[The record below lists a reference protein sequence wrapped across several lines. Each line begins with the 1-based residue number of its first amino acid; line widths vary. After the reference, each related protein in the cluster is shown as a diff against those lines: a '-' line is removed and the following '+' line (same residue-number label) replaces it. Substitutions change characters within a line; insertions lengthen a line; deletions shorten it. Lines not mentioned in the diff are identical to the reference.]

1 MPRRFSL
8 KTRLLSLLLSAA
20 MVLMFL
26 PASAF
31 AADDEQVRV
40 GDAWLGSATRVVS
53 CGEGG
58 TAAYDPDTKT
68 LTLTNVTI
76 NHDYNAAIWNT
87 VEGLTIKLVG
97 KNSINSGEQ
106 TGILSMQGCG
116 LLTLTG
122 EEGSLNIT
130 TADGQAIYAN
140 TGSLLIKDTT
150 VTAST
155 EAFDTCAVSADLG
168 IEISGST
175 LESAIASGNAIYT
188 PGDLK
193 IENSNVTTSNDNQ
206 NNKGY
211 PAIWSDGDI
220 TINGGQLKS
229 TCKGGTALGA
239 ASTISITGCTLE
251 SASTDGNAIYTPGD
265 LKIENSNVT
274 TSNDNTNNN
283 GYPAIW
289 CYGDITINGGQLKS
303 TCIGSDALGA
313 VGALS
318 ITDCNVENK
327 GYYTALYSGGKMTL
341 TGGSITAEAENNAI
355 ISNSAMTITNA
366 TVKATAQR
374 YDALRASDVMKIN
387 GGSITADAG
396 DNAIIS
402 YSAMTITNATVKA
415 TAQRHNALRASD
427 VMKIN
432 GGRVEAT
439 TVLYDEETYAIH
451 MQPLDDGSN
460 DGRMEIGGGVEL
472 YVKGF
477 SGIAVG
483 DEATIADAHIVI
495 DSEDWSIDM
504 PVKFAEG
511 CDIALALGG
520 DSMESAEP
528 FDWYSMS
535 LEPFTPGT
543 PGGTYRYLELFSGAK
558 HTLRVT
564 NGMISELN
572 GKPYTGNEAEIP
584 AGSPVT
590 LTLTVNEDAFT
601 AGEVFSSWTLSPT
614 PRDLQINGNVITF
627 TMPAEDVEIRAT
639 GDIPPEPGP
648 DAEGSPLFGLALGAV
663 GGTLVGL
670 TFYAAHELGI
680 TQTLRETLPAG
691 AAIPANRGELAL
703 LLWNAADKPEPE
715 KQPAFTDVSD
725 LETAKAAQWAI
736 EAGLMETES
745 SGKFAPAKRVTRLKV
760 FRTWKAANH

>member
-193 IENSNVTTSNDNQ
+193 IENSNVTTNSAGNL
-206 NNKGY
+206 
-211 PAIWSDGDI
+211 PAIWSD
-220 TINGGQLKS
+220 S
-229 TCKGGTALGA
+229 
-239 ASTISITGCTLE
+239 
-251 SASTDGNAIYTPGD
+251 
-265 LKIENSNVT
+265 
-274 TSNDNTNNN
+274 
-283 GYPAIW
+283 
-289 CYGDITINGGQLKS
+289 DITINGGQLKS

-313 VGALS
+313 VGTLS
-318 ITDCNVENK
+318 ITNCNVENK
-327 GYYTALYSGGKMTL
+327 GGYTALYSGGKMTL
-341 TGGSITAEAENNAI
+341 T
-355 ISNSAMTITNA
+355 NA
-366 TVKATAQR
+366 TVKATAQT
-374 YDALRASDVMKIN
+374 Y
-387 GGSITADAG
+387 
-396 DNAIIS
+396 
-402 YSAMTITNATVKA
+402 
-415 TAQRHNALRASD
+415 NALRASD
-427 VMKIN
+427 VMKID

-439 TVLYDEETYAIH
+439 TFGEEEYAIH
-451 MQPLDDGSN
+451 MEPMADGSN

-472 YVKGF
+472 YVKGYN
-477 SGIAVG
+477 GISVG
-483 DEATIADAHIVI
+483 EGATIEDAHIVI
-495 DSEDWSIDM
+495 DSEDCSIDM
-504 PVKFAEG
+504 PVKFADG
-511 CDIALALGG
+511 YDIALALGG
-520 DSMESAEP
+520 DSMENAEP

-543 PGGTYRYLELFSGAK
+543 PGGTYRYLELLSGAK
-558 HTLRVT
+558 HTLCVT
-564 NGMISELN
+564 NGMISEMN

-601 AGEVFSSWTLSPT
+601 AGEVFSSWALSPT
-614 PRDLQINGNVITF
+614 PRDLQIDGNVITF

-639 GDIPPEPGP
+639 GDIPPEPTP
-648 DAEGSPLFGLALGAV
+648 DAEGSPLFGIALGAV

>member
-8 KTRLLSLLLSAA
+8 KTRLLSLLLLAA

-31 AADDEQVRV
+31 AADDQQVRV
-40 GDAWLGSATRVVS
+40 GGTWLGSATRSVA
-53 CGEGG
+53 CGEG

-68 LTLTNVTI
+68 LTLTNATI

-87 VEGLTIKLVG
+87 VENLTIELVG
-97 KNSINSGEQ
+97 ENSISSGEQ
-106 TGILSMQGCG
+106 TGILNQQSRG

-122 EEGSLNIT
+122 DGSLKIT
-130 TADGQAIYAN
+130 VTEGNAIYVN
-140 TGSLLIKDTT
+140 DGSLLIKDTT
-150 VTAST
+150 VKVSSAASN
-155 EAFDTCAVSADLG
+155 ACAVFADKG

-175 LESAIASGNAIYT
+175 LESAIANGNAIYT
-188 PGDLK
+188 PGNLK
-193 IENSNVTTSNDNQ
+193 IENSNVTTSNDNK
-206 NNKGY
+206 N
-211 PAIWSDGDI
+211 GD
-220 TINGGQLKS
+220 
-229 TCKGGTALGA
+229 
-239 ASTISITGCTLE
+239 
-251 SASTDGNAIYTPGD
+251 
-265 LKIENSNVT
+265 
-274 TSNDNTNNN
+274 

-289 CYGDITINGGQLKS
+289 CASNITINGGQLKS

-313 VGALS
+313 IGTLS
-318 ITDCNVENK
+318 ITDCTVENE
-327 GYYTALYSGGKMTL
+327 GGYTALYSGGKMTL
-341 TGGSITAEAENNAI
+341 TGGSITAEAERNAI
-355 ISNSAMTITNA
+355 ISERAMTITNA
-366 TVKATAQR
+366 TVKATAQK
-374 YDALRASDVMKIN
+374 Y
-387 GGSITADAG
+387 
-396 DNAIIS
+396 
-402 YSAMTITNATVKA
+402 
-415 TAQRHNALRASD
+415 NALRASD
-427 VMKIN
+427 VMKID

-451 MQPLDDGSN
+451 MQPMDDGSN
-460 DGRMEIGGGVEL
+460 NGRMEIGGGVEL
-472 YVKGF
+472 YAKGF
-477 SGIAVG
+477 SGIFVG
-483 DEATIADAHIVI
+483 EEATIADAHIVI
-495 DSEDWSIDM
+495 DSDDWSIDM

-511 CDIALALGG
+511 YDIALALGG
-520 DSMESAEP
+520 DSMENAEP
-528 FDWYSMS
+528 FDWYSMN
-535 LEPFTPGT
+535 LEPFTKGT
-543 PGGTYRYLELFSGAK
+543 PGTYRYLELLSGAK

-564 NGMISELN
+564 NGTISELN
-572 GKPYTGNEAEIP
+572 GKPYTGNEAEVP
-584 AGSPVT
+584 AGTPVT

-614 PRDLQINGNVITF
+614 PKDLQIDGNVITF
-627 TMPAEDVEIRAT
+627 TMPAEAVEIRAT
-639 GDIPPEPGP
+639 GDIPPEPTP

-725 LETAKAAQWAI
+725 PETAKAAQWAI

-760 FRTWKAANH
+760 FRTWKAAGH

>member
-8 KTRLLSLLLSAA
+8 KARLLSLLLSAA

-31 AADDEQVRV
+31 AADDNQVLV
-40 GDAWLGSATRVVS
+40 GGQWLGSAKRTVP
-53 CGEGG
+53 CGEG

-68 LTLTNVTI
+68 LTLTNATI
-76 NHDYNAAIWNT
+76 NYDKNAAIFNAT
-87 VEGLTIKLVG
+87 DGLTIELVG
-97 KNSINSGEQ
+97 ENSINPGGQ
-106 TGILSMQGCG
+106 PGILSMQGCG

-122 EEGSLNIT
+122 EEGSLKIT
-130 TADGQAIYAN
+130 ATAGHAICVN
-140 TGSLLIKDTT
+140 TGSLLVKDTT
-150 VTAST
+150 VKVSSDVPAVY
-155 EAFDTCAVSADLG
+155 ADFD

-175 LESAIASGNAIYT
+175 LESASANSNAIYT

-206 NNKGY
+206 SNKGY
-211 PAIWSDGDI
+211 PAICCDGDI
-220 TINGGQLKS
+220 TINGGRLKS
-229 TCKGGTALGA
+229 TCKGG
-239 ASTISITGCTLE
+239 
-251 SASTDGNAIYTPGD
+251 
-265 LKIENSNVT
+265 
-274 TSNDNTNNN
+274 
-283 GYPAIW
+283 
-289 CYGDITINGGQLKS
+289 
-303 TCIGSDALGA
+303 DALGVA
-313 VGALS
+313 GTLS
-318 ITDCNVENK
+318 ITDCTVENK
-327 GYYTALYSGGKMTL
+327 GDYTALYSGGKMTL
-341 TGGSITAEAENNAI
+341 TGGSITAEAENSAI
-355 ISNSAMTITNA
+355 MSRSAMTITNA
-366 TVKATAQR
+366 TVKATAQK
-374 YDALRASDVMKIN
+374 Y
-387 GGSITADAG
+387 
-396 DNAIIS
+396 
-402 YSAMTITNATVKA
+402 
-415 TAQRHNALRASD
+415 NALRASD
-427 VMKIN
+427 VMKID

-439 TVLYDEETYAIH
+439 TTTVLYDDAEPYAIH
-451 MQPLDDGSN
+451 MQPMDDGSN
-460 DGRMEIGGGVEL
+460 NGRMEIGGGVEL
-472 YVKGF
+472 YVKGYN
-477 SGIAVG
+477 GISVG
-483 DEATIADAHIVI
+483 EGATIEDAHIVI
-495 DSEDWSIDM
+495 DSEDCSIDM
-504 PVKFAEG
+504 PVKFADG
-511 CDIALALGG
+511 YDIARALGG
-520 DSMESAEP
+520 DSKENAKP

-543 PGGTYRYLELFSGAK
+543 PGGTYRYLELLSGAK

-564 NGMISELN
+564 NGTISELN

-601 AGEVFSSWTLSPT
+601 AGEVFSGWTLSPT
-614 PRDLQINGNVITF
+614 PRDLQIDGNVITF

-639 GDIPPEPGP
+639 GDIPPEPTP
-648 DAEGSPLFGLALGAV
+648 DAEVSPLFGIALGAV

-715 KQPAFTDVSD
+715 KQPTFTDVSD

-760 FRTWKAANH
+760 FKTWKAANH

>member
-1 MPRRFSL
+1 M
-8 KTRLLSLLLSAA
+8 
-20 MVLMFL
+20 
-26 PASAF
+26 
-31 AADDEQVRV
+31 
-40 GDAWLGSATRVVS
+40 
-53 CGEGG
+53 
-58 TAAYDPDTKT
+58 
-68 LTLTNVTI
+68 
-76 NHDYNAAIWNT
+76 
-87 VEGLTIKLVG
+87 EGLTIKLVG

-122 EEGSLNIT
+122 EGSLNIT

-229 TCKGGTALGA
+229 TCT
-239 ASTISITGCTLE
+239 
-251 SASTDGNAIYTPGD
+251 
-265 LKIENSNVT
+265 
-274 TSNDNTNNN
+274 
-283 GYPAIW
+283 
-289 CYGDITINGGQLKS
+289 
-303 TCIGSDALGA
+303 GSDALGA
-313 VGALS
+313 TGTLS
-318 ITDCNVENK
+318 ITDCTVENK

-341 TGGSITAEAENNAI
+341 TGGSITAEAEDNAI

-366 TVKATAQR
+366 TVKATAQH
-374 YDALRASDVMKIN
+374 I
-387 GGSITADAG
+387 
-396 DNAIIS
+396 
-402 YSAMTITNATVKA
+402 
-415 TAQRHNALRASD
+415 NALRASD
-427 VMKIN
+427 VMKID

-439 TVLYDEETYAIH
+439 TFGDEEYAIH
-451 MQPLDDGSN
+451 MEPIDDEDN
-460 DGRMEIGGGVEL
+460 NGRMEIGGGVEL

-477 SGIAVG
+477 SGIFVG
-483 DEATIADAHIVI
+483 EEATIADAHIVI
-495 DSEDWSIDM
+495 DSDEWSIDM
-504 PVKFAEG
+504 PVKFADG
-511 CDIALALGG
+511 YDIALALGG
-520 DSMESAEP
+520 DSMENAEP

-535 LEPFTPGT
+535 LEPYTPNQ
-543 PGGTYRYLELFSGAK
+543 PGTYRYLELLSGAK

-572 GKPYTGNEAEIP
+572 GKQYGDNVTDIP

-614 PRDLQINGNVITF
+614 PRDLQIDGNVITF

>member
-76 NHDYNAAIWNT
+76 NHDSNAAIWNT

-97 KNSINSGEQ
+97 KNSINSGNQ
-106 TGILSMQGCG
+106 PGILSMQGCG

-175 LESAIASGNAIYT
+175 LESAIASGNAIST
-188 PGDLK
+188 GRTDGTRGDLK
-193 IENSNVTTSNDNQ
+193 IENSNVTTSNDNT

-211 PAIWSDGDI
+211 PAIWCNGDI

-229 TCKGGTALGA
+229 TCKGGTALSA

-274 TSNDNTNNN
+274 TNSAGNL
-283 GYPAIW
+283 PAIW
-289 CYGDITINGGQLKS
+289 SDSDITINGGQLKS
-303 TCIGSDALGA
+303 TCTGSDALGA
-313 VGALS
+313 TGTLS
-318 ITDCNVENK
+318 ITDCTVENK

-355 ISNSAMTITNA
+355 LSRSAMTITNA
-366 TVKATAQR
+366 TVKATAQK
-374 YDALRASDVMKIN
+374 Y
-387 GGSITADAG
+387 
-396 DNAIIS
+396 
-402 YSAMTITNATVKA
+402 
-415 TAQRHNALRASD
+415 NALRASD
-427 VMKIN
+427 VMKID

-439 TVLYDEETYAIH
+439 TTTVLYDDVEPYAIH
-451 MQPLDDGSN
+451 MEPMGDGSN

-472 YVKGF
+472 YVKGYK
-477 SGIAVG
+477 GIFVG
-483 DEATIADAHIVI
+483 EEATIADAHIVI

-504 PVKFAEG
+504 PVKFADG
-511 CDIALALGG
+511 YDIARALGG
-520 DSMESAEP
+520 DSKENAKP
-528 FDWYSMS
+528 FDWYSMN
-535 LEPFTPGT
+535 LEPYIPNQ
-543 PGGTYRYLELFSGAK
+543 PGTYRYLELLSGAK

-564 NGMISELN
+564 NGMISEMN

-614 PRDLQINGNVITF
+614 PRDLQIDGNVITF
-627 TMPAEDVEIRAT
+627 TMPAENVEIRAT
-639 GDIPPEPGP
+639 GDIPPEPTP
-648 DAEGSPLFGLALGAV
+648 DAEGSPLFGIALGAV

-691 AAIPANRGELAL
+691 AAIPTNRGELAL

-736 EAGLMETES
+736 ETGLMETES

>member
-1 MPRRFSL
+1 MRQKKGMFLMPRRFSL

-40 GDAWLGSATRVVS
+40 GDTWLGSAMRVVP
-53 CGEGG
+53 CGEG

-76 NHDYNAAIWNT
+76 NCDDTTAIFNKT
-87 VEGLTIKLVG
+87 EGLTIELVG
-97 KNSINSGEQ
+97 ENSINSVKQ
-106 TGILSMQGCG
+106 SGILSMQGCG

-122 EEGSLNIT
+122 EGSLNIT
-130 TADGQAIYAN
+130 AAGHAIYAN
-140 TGSLLIKDTT
+140 TGSLLVKDTT
-150 VTAST
+150 VKVSS
-155 EAFDTCAVSADLG
+155 DVLAVCADLG
-168 IEISGST
+168 IEISNST
-175 LESAIASGNAIYT
+175 IESASTGGNAIYA
-188 PGDLK
+188 PGDLT
-193 IENSNVTTSNDNQ
+193 IENSNVTTSNDNK
-206 NNKGY
+206 NDDGY

-229 TCKGGTALGA
+229 TCAGGKALGA
-239 ASTISITGCTLE
+239 DGSLLVKDTTVKVSSDVLAVYANLGIEISGSTFE
-251 SASTDGNAIYTPGD
+251 SASTDSNAIWTPGD

-274 TSNDNTNNN
+274 TNSAGNF
-283 GYPAIW
+283 PAIW
-289 CYGDITINGGQLKS
+289 SDRNITINGGQLKS
-303 TCIGSDALGA
+303 TCTGSDALGA
-313 VGALS
+313 AGTLS

-327 GYYTALYSGGKMTL
+327 GASALYSQGEMTL
-341 TGGSITAEAENNAI
+341 TGGSITADAEYNAI

-366 TVKATAQR
+366 TVKATAQK
-374 YDALRASDVMKIN
+374 Y
-387 GGSITADAG
+387 
-396 DNAIIS
+396 
-402 YSAMTITNATVKA
+402 
-415 TAQRHNALRASD
+415 NALRASD
-427 VMKIN
+427 VMKID

-439 TVLYDEETYAIH
+439 TFGENTYAIH

-460 DGRMEIGGGVEL
+460 NGRMEIGGGVEL

-477 SGIAVG
+477 SGIFVG

-504 PVKFAEG
+504 PVKFADG
-511 CDIALALGG
+511 YDIARALGG
-520 DSMESAEP
+520 DSKESAEP

-535 LEPFTPGT
+535 LKPFTPGT
-543 PGGTYRYLELFSGAK
+543 PGGTYRYLELFSGAR

-564 NGMISELN
+564 NGTISELN
-572 GKPYTGNEAEIP
+572 GKPYTGSEAEIP

-601 AGEVFSSWTLSPT
+601 AGEVFSSWTLSPM
-614 PRDLQINGNVITF
+614 PRNLQIDGNVITF
-627 TMPAEDVEIRAT
+627 TMPAANVEISAT

-648 DAEGSPLFGLALGAV
+648 DADGSPLFGLALGAV
-663 GGTLVGL
+663 SGTLVGL
-670 TFYAAHELGI
+670 TFYAAHQLGI
-680 TQTLRETLPAG
+680 TQALRETLPAG

-715 KQPAFTDVSD
+715 NQPAFTDVSD
-725 LETAKAAQWAI
+725 PETAKAAQWAI

-745 SGKFAPAKRVTRLKV
+745 SGKFAPEKRVTRLKV
-760 FRTWKAANH
+760 FKTWKAANH

>member
-40 GDAWLGSATRVVS
+40 GDTWLGSATRSVA
-53 CGEGG
+53 CGEG

-76 NHDYNAAIWNT
+76 NCDDTTAIFNKT
-87 VEGLTIKLVG
+87 DGLTIKLVG
-97 KNSINSGEQ
+97 ENSINSGKQ
-106 TGILSMQGCG
+106 SGILSMQGCG

-122 EEGSLNIT
+122 EGSLNIT
-130 TADGQAIYAN
+130 AAGHAIYAN

-150 VTAST
+150 VKVSS
-155 EAFDTCAVSADLG
+155 DILAVCADLG
-168 IEISGST
+168 IEISNST
-175 LESAIASGNAIYT
+175 IESASTDGNAIYA
-188 PGDLK
+188 PGDLT
-193 IENSNVTTSNDNQ
+193 IENSNVTTSNDNK
-206 NNKGY
+206 NDDGY

-229 TCKGGTALGA
+229 TCAGGKALGA
-239 ASTISITGCTLE
+239 DGSLLVKDTTVKVSSDVLAVYANLGIEISGSTFE
-251 SASTDGNAIYTPGD
+251 SSSTDSNAIWTPGD
-265 LKIENSNVT
+265 LKIKNSNVT
-274 TSNDNTNNN
+274 TSNDNKNDN

-289 CYGDITINGGQLKS
+289 CDGDITINGGQLKS
-303 TCIGSDALGA
+303 TCAGSDALGA
-313 VGALS
+313 AGTLS
-318 ITDCNVENK
+318 ITDCTVENK
-327 GYYTALYSGGKMTL
+327 GASALYSQGKMTL
-341 TGGSITAEAENNAI
+341 TGGSITADAEYNAI

-374 YDALRASDVMKIN
+374 Y
-387 GGSITADAG
+387 
-396 DNAIIS
+396 
-402 YSAMTITNATVKA
+402 
-415 TAQRHNALRASD
+415 NALRASD
-427 VMKIN
+427 VMKID
-432 GGRVEAT
+432 GGKVEAT
-439 TVLYDEETYAIH
+439 TVLYDDETYAIH
-451 MQPLDDGSN
+451 MQPMDDGSN
-460 DGRMEIGGGVEL
+460 NGRMEIGGGVEL

-477 SGIAVG
+477 SGIFVG

-504 PVKFAEG
+504 PVKFADG
-511 CDIALALGG
+511 YDIARALGG
-520 DSMESAEP
+520 DSKESAEP

-535 LEPFTPGT
+535 LKPFTPGT
-543 PGGTYRYLELFSGAK
+543 PGGTYRYLELFSGAR

-564 NGMISELN
+564 NGTISELN
-572 GKPYTGNEAEIP
+572 GKPYTGSEAEIP

-601 AGEVFSSWTLSPT
+601 AGEVFSSWTLSPM
-614 PRDLQINGNVITF
+614 PKDLQVDGDVITF
-627 TMPAEDVEIRAT
+627 TMPAANVEISAT
-639 GDIPPEPGP
+639 STVPVEPTP
-648 DAEGSPLFGLALGAV
+648 DEDGNPMLGLVLGAV

-670 TFYAAHELGI
+670 TFYAAHQLGI

-703 LLWNAADKPEPE
+703 LLWNAAGKPEPE

-725 LETAKAAQWAI
+725 PETAKAAQWAI

-745 SGKFAPAKRVTRLKV
+745 SGKFAPVKRVTRLKV
-760 FRTWKAANH
+760 FRTWKAAKH

>member
-1 MPRRFSL
+1 MRKKKGVFLMPRRFSL
-8 KTRLLSLLLSAA
+8 KARLLSLLLSAA

-31 AADDEQVRV
+31 AADDKQVRV
-40 GDAWLGSATRVVS
+40 GDTWLGSATRSVT
-53 CGEGG
+53 CGEG

-68 LTLTNVTI
+68 LTLTKATI

-87 VEGLTIKLVG
+87 VEGLTIELVG
-97 KNSINSGEQ
+97 ENSISSGEQ
-106 TGILSMQGCG
+106 TGILSQEGCG

-122 EEGSLNIT
+122 DGSLKIT
-130 TADGQAIYAN
+130 VTEGNAIYVN
-140 TGSLLIKDTT
+140 DGSLLIKDTT
-150 VTAST
+150 VKVSSGASN
-155 EAFDTCAVSADLG
+155 ACAVFADKG

-175 LESAIASGNAIYT
+175 LESAIANGNAIYT

-193 IENSNVTTSNDNQ
+193 IENSNVTTSNDNK
-206 NNKGY
+206 NGDGY
-211 PAIWSDGDI
+211 PAIWCASNI

-251 SASTDGNAIYTPGD
+251 SASTDGNAIYTPGN

-274 TSNDNTNNN
+274 TNSTGNL
-283 GYPAIW
+283 PAIW
-289 CYGDITINGGQLKS
+289 SDSNITISGGQLKS

-313 VGALS
+313 IGTLS
-318 ITDCNVENK
+318 ITDCTVENK
-327 GYYTALYSGGKMTL
+327 GGYTALYSGGKMTL
-341 TGGSITAEAENNAI
+341 TGGSITAEAERNAI
-355 ISNSAMTITNA
+355 ISERAMTITNA
-366 TVKATAQR
+366 TVKATAQK
-374 YDALRASDVMKIN
+374 Y
-387 GGSITADAG
+387 
-396 DNAIIS
+396 
-402 YSAMTITNATVKA
+402 
-415 TAQRHNALRASD
+415 NALRASD
-427 VMKIN
+427 VMKID

-520 DSMESAEP
+520 DSMENAEP

-543 PGGTYRYLELFSGAK
+543 PGTYPYLELFSGAK

-584 AGSPVT
+584 AGSPVA

-614 PRDLQINGNVITF
+614 PRDLQIDGNVITF
-627 TMPAEDVEIRAT
+627 TMPAENVEIRAT
-639 GDIPPEPGP
+639 GDIPPEPTP
-648 DAEGSPLFGLALGAV
+648 DAEVSPLFGLALGAV
-663 GGTLVGL
+663 SGTLVGL
-670 TFYAAHELGI
+670 TLYTVHELGI

>member
-1 MPRRFSL
+1 MRQKKGMFLMPRRFSL

-40 GDAWLGSATRVVS
+40 GDTWLGSAMRVVP
-53 CGEGG
+53 CGDG

-76 NHDYNAAIWNT
+76 NCDDTTAIFNKT
-87 VEGLTIKLVG
+87 DGLTIKLVG
-97 KNSINSGEQ
+97 ENSINSGKQ
-106 TGILSMQGCG
+106 SGILSMQGCG

-122 EEGSLNIT
+122 EGSLNIT
-130 TADGQAIYAN
+130 AAGHAIYAN

-150 VTAST
+150 VKVSS
-155 EAFDTCAVSADLG
+155 DILAVCADLG
-168 IEISGST
+168 IEISNST
-175 LESAIASGNAIYT
+175 IESASTDGNAIYA
-188 PGDLK
+188 PGDLT
-193 IENSNVTTSNDNQ
+193 IENSNVTTSNDNK
-206 NNKGY
+206 NDDGY

-229 TCKGGTALGA
+229 TCAGSKALGA
-239 ASTISITGCTLE
+239 DGSLLVKDTTVKVSSDVLAVYANLGIEISDSTFE
-251 SASTDGNAIYTPGD
+251 SSSTNGNAIWTPGD

-274 TSNDNTNNN
+274 TSNDNKNDN

-289 CYGDITINGGQLKS
+289 CDGDITINGGQLKS
-303 TCIGSDALGA
+303 TCAGSDALGA
-313 VGALS
+313 AGTLS
-318 ITDCNVENK
+318 ITDCTVENK
-327 GYYTALYSGGKMTL
+327 GASALYSQGKMTL
-341 TGGSITAEAENNAI
+341 TGGSITADAEYNAI

-374 YDALRASDVMKIN
+374 Y
-387 GGSITADAG
+387 
-396 DNAIIS
+396 
-402 YSAMTITNATVKA
+402 
-415 TAQRHNALRASD
+415 NALRASD
-427 VMKIN
+427 VMKID
-432 GGRVEAT
+432 GGKVEAT
-439 TVLYDEETYAIH
+439 TVLYDDETYAIH
-451 MQPLDDGSN
+451 MQPMDDGSN
-460 DGRMEIGGGVEL
+460 NGRMEIGGGVEL

-477 SGIAVG
+477 SGINVG

-504 PVKFAEG
+504 PVKFADG
-511 CDIALALGG
+511 YDIARALGG
-520 DSMESAEP
+520 DSKESAEP

-535 LEPFTPGT
+535 LKPFTPGT
-543 PGGTYRYLELFSGAK
+543 PGGTYRYLELFSGAR

-564 NGMISELN
+564 NGTISELN
-572 GKPYTGNEAEIP
+572 GKPYTGSEAEIP

-614 PRDLQINGNVITF
+614 PRDLQIDGNVITF

-639 GDIPPEPGP
+639 GDIPPEPAPGEDGNP
-648 DAEGSPLFGLALGAV
+648 MFGLALGAV
-663 GGTLVGL
+663 AGTLVGL

-703 LLWNAADKPEPE
+703 LLWNAADKPEP
-715 KQPAFTDVSD
+715 KNQPAFTDVSD
-725 LETAKAAQWAI
+725 PETAKAAQWAI
-736 EAGLMETES
+736 EAGLMEIES

-760 FRTWKAANH
+760 FRTWKAAKH

>member
-8 KTRLLSLLLSAA
+8 KVRLLSLLLSAA

-40 GDAWLGSATRVVS
+40 GDTWLGSAMRSVT
-53 CGEGG
+53 CGEG
-58 TAAYDPDTKT
+58 TATYDPDTKT
-68 LTLTNVTI
+68 LTLTKATI

-87 VEGLTIKLVG
+87 VEGLTIELVG
-97 KNSINSGEQ
+97 ENSINSGEQ
-106 TGILSMQGCG
+106 TGILSQEGRG

-122 EEGSLNIT
+122 EGSLNIT
-130 TADGQAIYAN
+130 AADGYAIYAH
-140 TGSLLIKDTT
+140 TGSLLVKDTT
-150 VTAST
+150 VKVSS
-155 EAFDTCAVSADLG
+155 DILAVYADLG

-175 LESAIASGNAIYT
+175 FESSSTDGNAIWT
-188 PGDLK
+188 RGDLK
-193 IENSNVTTSNDNQ
+193 IENSNVTTSNDN
-206 NNKGY
+206 K
-211 PAIWSDGDI
+211 
-220 TINGGQLKS
+220 
-229 TCKGGTALGA
+229 
-239 ASTISITGCTLE
+239 
-251 SASTDGNAIYTPGD
+251 
-265 LKIENSNVT
+265 
-274 TSNDNTNNN
+274 NDD

-289 CYGDITINGGQLKS
+289 CDGDITINGGQLKS

-313 VGALS
+313 AGTLS

-327 GYYTALYSGGKMTL
+327 GGYTALYSGGKMTL
-341 TGGSITAEAENNAI
+341 TGGSITAEAEDNAI
-355 ISNSAMTITNA
+355 ISRSAMTITNA
-366 TVKATAQR
+366 TVKATAQH
-374 YDALRASDVMKIN
+374 Y
-387 GGSITADAG
+387 
-396 DNAIIS
+396 
-402 YSAMTITNATVKA
+402 
-415 TAQRHNALRASD
+415 NALRASD
-427 VMKIN
+427 VMKID

-439 TVLYDEETYAIH
+439 TVLYDKETYAIH
-451 MQPLDDGSN
+451 MQPMDDGSN
-460 DGRMEIGGGVEL
+460 NGRMEIGGGVEL
-472 YVKGF
+472 YAKGF
-477 SGIAVG
+477 SGIFVG
-483 DEATIADAHIVI
+483 EEATIADAHIVI
-495 DSEDWSIDM
+495 DSDDWSIDM

-511 CDIALALGG
+511 YDIALALGG

-528 FDWYSMS
+528 FDWYSMN
-535 LEPFTPGT
+535 LEPYIPNQ
-543 PGGTYRYLELFSGAK
+543 PGTYRYLELFSGAK

-564 NGMISELN
+564 NGMISEMN
-572 GKPYTGNEAEIP
+572 GKQYTGNEAEIP

-590 LTLTVNEDAFT
+590 LTLTVDEDAFT

-614 PRDLQINGNVITF
+614 PIDLQIDGNVITF
-627 TMPAEDVEIRAT
+627 TMPAENVEIRAT

-760 FRTWKAANH
+760 FRTWKAAKH

>member
-8 KTRLLSLLLSAA
+8 KARLLSLLLSAA
-20 MVLMFL
+20 IVLMFL

-31 AADDEQVRV
+31 AADDDQVRV
-40 GDAWLGSATRVVS
+40 GDTWLGSATRSVT
-53 CGEGG
+53 CGEG

-68 LTLTNVTI
+68 LTLTKATI

-87 VEGLTIKLVG
+87 VEGLTIELVG
-97 KNSINSGEQ
+97 ENSIYSGEQ
-106 TGILSMQGCG
+106 TGILSQEGCG

-122 EEGSLNIT
+122 DGSLNIT
-130 TADGQAIYAN
+130 VIGGNAIFVN
-140 TGSLLIKDTT
+140 KGSLLIKDTT
-150 VTAST
+150 VTVSSGASD
-155 EAFDTCAVSADLG
+155 ACAVTADYG

-175 LESAIASGNAIYT
+175 LESAIANGNAIFAR
-188 PGDLK
+188 GDLK

-206 NNKGY
+206 F
-211 PAIWSDGDI
+211 GD
-220 TINGGQLKS
+220 
-229 TCKGGTALGA
+229 A
-239 ASTISITGCTLE
+239 
-251 SASTDGNAIYTPGD
+251 
-265 LKIENSNVT
+265 
-274 TSNDNTNNN
+274 
-283 GYPAIW
+283 YPAIW
-289 CYGDITINGGQLKS
+289 CDGDITINGGQLKS

-313 VGALS
+313 AGALS
-318 ITDCNVENK
+318 ITNCNVENK
-327 GYYTALYSGGKMTL
+327 GGYTALYSGGKMTL

-355 ISNSAMTITNA
+355 MSNSAMTITNA

-374 YDALRASDVMKIN
+374 YDALRASDVMKI
-387 GGSITADAG
+387 D
-396 DNAIIS
+396 
-402 YSAMTITNATVKA
+402 
-415 TAQRHNALRASD
+415 
-427 VMKIN
+427 

-451 MQPLDDGSN
+451 MEPMADGSN

-477 SGIAVG
+477 SGISVG
-483 DEATIADAHIVI
+483 EEATIADAHIVI
-495 DSEDWSIDM
+495 DSDDWSIDM

-511 CDIALALGG
+511 YDIALALGG

-528 FDWYSMS
+528 FDWYSMK

-543 PGGTYRYLELFSGAK
+543 PGTFPYLELFSGAK

-564 NGMISELN
+564 NGTISELN
-572 GKPYTGNEAEIP
+572 GKQYTGNEAEIP

-627 TMPAEDVEIRAT
+627 TMPAENVEIRAT
-639 GDIPPEPGP
+639 GDIPPEPTP
-648 DAEGSPLFGLALGAV
+648 DAEVSPLFGLALGAV
-663 GGTLVGL
+663 SGTLVGL
-670 TFYAAHELGI
+670 TLYTAHEIGI

-745 SGKFAPAKRVTRLKV
+745 SGKFAPAKHVTRLKV
-760 FRTWKAANH
+760 FRTWKSAGH

>member
-1 MPRRFSL
+1 MRKKKGVFLMPRRFSL
-8 KTRLLSLLLSAA
+8 KARLLSLLLSAA
-20 MVLMFL
+20 IVLMFL

-31 AADDEQVRV
+31 AADDDQVRV
-40 GDAWLGSATRVVS
+40 GDTWLGSATRSVT
-53 CGEGG
+53 CGEG

-68 LTLTNVTI
+68 LTLTKATI

-87 VEGLTIKLVG
+87 VEGLTIELVG
-97 KNSINSGEQ
+97 ENSIYSGEQ
-106 TGILSMQGCG
+106 TGILSQEGCG

-122 EEGSLNIT
+122 DGSLNIT
-130 TADGQAIYAN
+130 VIGGNAIFVN
-140 TGSLLIKDTT
+140 KGSLLIKDTT
-150 VTAST
+150 VTVSSGASD
-155 EAFDTCAVSADLG
+155 ACAVTADYG
-168 IEISGST
+168 IEISSST
-175 LESAIASGNAIYT
+175 LESAIANGNAIYT
-188 PGDLK
+188 PGNLK
-193 IENSNVTTSNDNQ
+193 IENSNVTTSNDNA
-206 NNKGY
+206 NGGDY
-211 PAIWSDGDI
+211 PAIWCASNI

-251 SASTDGNAIYTPGD
+251 SASTDGNAIYTPGN

-274 TSNDNTNNN
+274 TNSAGNL
-283 GYPAIW
+283 PAIW
-289 CYGDITINGGQLKS
+289 SDSDITINGGQLKS
-303 TCIGSDALGA
+303 TGIGSDALGA
-313 VGALS
+313 IGTLS
-318 ITDCNVENK
+318 ITDCTVENE
-327 GYYTALYSGGKMTL
+327 GGYTALYSGGKMTL
-341 TGGSITAEAENNAI
+341 TGGSITAEAERNAI
-355 ISNSAMTITNA
+355 ISERAMTITNA
-366 TVKATAQR
+366 TVKATAQK
-374 YDALRASDVMKIN
+374 Y
-387 GGSITADAG
+387 
-396 DNAIIS
+396 
-402 YSAMTITNATVKA
+402 
-415 TAQRHNALRASD
+415 NALRASD
-427 VMKIN
+427 VMKID

-439 TVLYDEETYAIH
+439 TVLYDKETYAIH
-451 MQPLDDGSN
+451 MEPMADGSN

-472 YVKGF
+472 YVKGYK
-477 SGIAVG
+477 GISVG
-483 DEATIADAHIVI
+483 EGATIEDAHIVI
-495 DSEDWSIDM
+495 NSEDCSIDM

-511 CDIALALGG
+511 YDIALALGG
-520 DSMESAEP
+520 DSMENAEP

-535 LEPFTPGT
+535 LEPFTPNQ
-543 PGGTYRYLELFSGAK
+543 PGTYRYLELFSGAK

-584 AGSPVT
+584 AGSPVA

-627 TMPAEDVEIRAT
+627 TMPAENIEIRAT
-639 GDIPPEPGP
+639 GDIPPEPTP
-648 DAEGSPLFGLALGAV
+648 DAEVSPLFGLALGAV
-663 GGTLVGL
+663 SGTLVGL
-670 TFYAAHELGI
+670 TLYTVHELGI

>member
-8 KTRLLSLLLSAA
+8 KARLLSLLLSAA

-31 AADDEQVRV
+31 AADDKQVRV
-40 GDAWLGSATRVVS
+40 GYEWLGSATRSVT
-53 CGEGG
+53 CGEG

-87 VEGLTIKLVG
+87 VEGLTIELVG
-97 KNSINSGEQ
+97 ENSIYSGEQ
-106 TGILSMQGCG
+106 TGILSQEGCG

-122 EEGSLNIT
+122 EGSLNIT
-130 TADGQAIYAN
+130 VTGGNGIFVN

-150 VTAST
+150 VTVSSGASD
-155 EAFDTCAVSADLG
+155 ACAVTADYG

-175 LESAIASGNAIYT
+175 LESAIANGNAIFAR
-188 PGDLK
+188 GDLK

-206 NNKGY
+206 F
-211 PAIWSDGDI
+211 GD
-220 TINGGQLKS
+220 
-229 TCKGGTALGA
+229 A
-239 ASTISITGCTLE
+239 
-251 SASTDGNAIYTPGD
+251 
-265 LKIENSNVT
+265 
-274 TSNDNTNNN
+274 
-283 GYPAIW
+283 YPAIW
-289 CYGDITINGGQLKS
+289 CDGDITINGGQLKS

-313 VGALS
+313 AGALS

-327 GYYTALYSGGKMTL
+327 GYYTALYSRGKMTL

-355 ISNSAMTITNA
+355 MSNSAMTITNA

-374 YDALRASDVMKIN
+374 YD
-387 GGSITADAG
+387 
-396 DNAIIS
+396 
-402 YSAMTITNATVKA
+402 
-415 TAQRHNALRASD
+415 ALRASD

-601 AGEVFSSWTLSPT
+601 AGEVFSSWILSPT
-614 PRDLQINGNVITF
+614 PRDLQIDGNVITF
-627 TMPAEDVEIRAT
+627 TMPAENVEIRAT
-639 GDIPPEPGP
+639 GDIPPEPTP
-648 DAEGSPLFGLALGAV
+648 DAEVSPLFGLALGAV
-663 GGTLVGL
+663 SGTLVGL
-670 TFYAAHELGI
+670 TLYTVHELGI

>member
-1 MPRRFSL
+1 MRQKKGMFLMPRRFSL
-8 KTRLLSLLLSAA
+8 KARLLSLLLSAA

-40 GDAWLGSATRVVS
+40 GDTWLGSATRVVS

-122 EEGSLNIT
+122 EGSLNIT

-193 IENSNVTTSNDNQ
+193 IENSNVTTNSAGNL
-206 NNKGY
+206 
-211 PAIWSDGDI
+211 PAIWSDSDI

-251 SASTDGNAIYTPGD
+251 SASTGSNAIYTPGD
-265 LKIENSNVT
+265 LTIENSNVT
-274 TSNDNTNNN
+274 TNSAGNL
-283 GYPAIW
+283 PAIW
-289 CYGDITINGGQLKS
+289 SDSDITINGGQLKS
-303 TCIGSDALGA
+303 TCTGSDALGA
-313 VGALS
+313 TGTLS
-318 ITDCNVENK
+318 ITDCTVENK

-341 TGGSITAEAENNAI
+341 TGGSITAEAEDNAI

-366 TVKATAQR
+366 TVKATAQH
-374 YDALRASDVMKIN
+374 I
-387 GGSITADAG
+387 
-396 DNAIIS
+396 
-402 YSAMTITNATVKA
+402 
-415 TAQRHNALRASD
+415 NALRASD
-427 VMKIN
+427 VMKID

-439 TVLYDEETYAIH
+439 TFGDEEYAIH
-451 MQPLDDGSN
+451 MQPIDDEDN
-460 DGRMEIGGGVEL
+460 NGRMEIGGGVEL

-477 SGIAVG
+477 SGIFVG
-483 DEATIADAHIVI
+483 EEATIADAHIVI
-495 DSEDWSIDM
+495 DSDEWSIDM

-511 CDIALALGG
+511 CDIARALGG
-520 DSMESAEP
+520 DSMENAEP

-535 LEPFTPGT
+535 LEPYTPNQ
-543 PGGTYRYLELFSGAK
+543 PGTYRYLELLSGAK

-572 GKPYTGNEAEIP
+572 GKPYTGNEADIP

-614 PRDLQINGNVITF
+614 PRDLQIDGNVITF
-627 TMPAEDVEIRAT
+627 TMPAENVEIRAT
-639 GDIPPEPGP
+639 GDIPPEPTP
-648 DAEGSPLFGLALGAV
+648 DAEGSPLFGIALGAV

-715 KQPAFTDVSD
+715 KQPAFADVSD

-760 FRTWKAANH
+760 FRTWRAANH

>member
-8 KTRLLSLLLSAA
+8 KARLLSLLLSAA

-40 GDAWLGSATRVVS
+40 GYTWLGSVTRSVT
-53 CGEGG
+53 CGDG

-68 LTLTNVTI
+68 LTLTNATI

-87 VEGLTIKLVG
+87 TDDLTIKLVG
-97 KNSINSGEQ
+97 ENSINSGNQ
-106 TGILSMQGCG
+106 AGILSQEGRG

-122 EEGSLNIT
+122 EGSLNIT
-130 TADGQAIYAN
+130 AADGYAIYAH

-150 VTAST
+150 VKVSS
-155 EAFDTCAVSADLG
+155 DILAVYADLG

-175 LESAIASGNAIYT
+175 FESSSTDGNAIWT

-193 IENSNVTTSNDNQ
+193 IENSNVTTSNDNK
-206 NNKGY
+206 NDDGY

-229 TCKGGTALGA
+229 TGKGGSALGA
-239 ASTISITGCTLE
+239 A
-251 SASTDGNAIYTPGD
+251 
-265 LKIENSNVT
+265 
-274 TSNDNTNNN
+274 
-283 GYPAIW
+283 
-289 CYGDITINGGQLKS
+289 
-303 TCIGSDALGA
+303 
-313 VGALS
+313 GALS
-318 ITDCNVENK
+318 ITGCNVENK
-327 GYYTALYSGGKMTL
+327 GASALYSQGKMTL
-341 TGGSITAEAENNAI
+341 TGGNINAEAEYNAI
-355 ISNSAMTITNA
+355 ISDSAMTITNA
-366 TVKATAQR
+366 TVKATAQN
-374 YDALRASDVMKIN
+374 Y
-387 GGSITADAG
+387 
-396 DNAIIS
+396 
-402 YSAMTITNATVKA
+402 
-415 TAQRHNALRASD
+415 NALRASD
-427 VMKIN
+427 VMKID

-439 TVLYDEETYAIH
+439 TFGDEEYAIH
-451 MQPLDDGSN
+451 MQPIDDEDN
-460 DGRMEIGGGVEL
+460 NGRMEIGGGVEL
-472 YVKGF
+472 YVKGY
-477 SGIAVG
+477 SGISVG
-483 DEATIADAHIVI
+483 EEATIADAHIVI
-495 DSEDWSIDM
+495 DSVDWSIDM

-511 CDIALALGG
+511 YDIALALGG
-520 DSMESAEP
+520 DSMENAEP

-535 LEPFTPGT
+535 LKPFTPGT
-543 PGGTYRYLELFSGAK
+543 PGGTYRYLELLSGAK

-564 NGMISELN
+564 NGMISEMN
-572 GKPYTGNEAEIP
+572 GKQYTGNEAEIP

-614 PRDLQINGNVITF
+614 PRDLQIDGNVITF

-670 TFYAAHELGI
+670 TFYAAHQLGI

-715 KQPAFTDVSD
+715 NQPAFTDVSD
-725 LETAKAAQWAI
+725 PEIAKAAQWAI

-760 FRTWKAANH
+760 FRTWKAAKH

>member
-8 KTRLLSLLLSAA
+8 KARLLSLLLSAA

-31 AADDEQVRV
+31 AADDKQVRV
-40 GDAWLGSATRVVS
+40 GDTWLGSATRSVP
-53 CGEGG
+53 CGEG

-68 LTLTNVTI
+68 LTLTNATI

-87 VEGLTIKLVG
+87 VEGLTIELVG
-97 KNSINSGEQ
+97 ENSINSGEQ
-106 TGILSMQGCG
+106 TGILSQEGCG

-122 EEGSLNIT
+122 DGSLNIT
-130 TADGQAIYAN
+130 VTGGNAIFVN

-150 VTAST
+150 VKVSSGASD
-155 EAFDTCAVSADLG
+155 ACAVYADDD

-175 LESAIASGNAIYT
+175 LESAIANGNAIYT

-193 IENSNVTTSNDNQ
+193 IENSNVTTSNDNK
-206 NNKGY
+206 NDDGY
-211 PAIWSDGDI
+211 PAIWCKGDI

-274 TSNDNTNNN
+274 TNSAGNL
-283 GYPAIW
+283 PAIW
-289 CYGDITINGGQLKS
+289 SDSDITINGGQLKS
-303 TCIGSDALGA
+303 TGIGSDALGA
-313 VGALS
+313 IGTLS
-318 ITDCNVENK
+318 ITDCTVENE
-327 GYYTALYSGGKMTL
+327 GGYTALYSGGKMTL
-341 TGGSITAEAENNAI
+341 TGGSITAEAERNAI
-355 ISNSAMTITNA
+355 ISERAMTITNA
-366 TVKATAQR
+366 TVKATAQK
-374 YDALRASDVMKIN
+374 Y
-387 GGSITADAG
+387 
-396 DNAIIS
+396 
-402 YSAMTITNATVKA
+402 
-415 TAQRHNALRASD
+415 NALRASD
-427 VMKIN
+427 VMKID

-439 TVLYDEETYAIH
+439 TVLYDKETYAIH
-451 MQPLDDGSN
+451 MEPMADGSN

-477 SGIAVG
+477 SGISVG
-483 DEATIADAHIVI
+483 EEATIADAHIVI
-495 DSEDWSIDM
+495 DSDDWSIDM

-511 CDIALALGG
+511 YDIALALGG
-520 DSMESAEP
+520 DSMESAKP

-535 LEPFTPGT
+535 LEPFTPNQ
-543 PGGTYRYLELFSGAK
+543 PGTYPYLELFSGAK

-564 NGMISELN
+564 NGTISEMN

-614 PRDLQINGNVITF
+614 PRDLQIDGNVITF

-639 GDIPPEPGP
+639 GDIPPEPTP

-670 TFYAAHELGI
+670 TFYAAHQLGI

-715 KQPAFTDVSD
+715 NQPAFTDVSD
-725 LETAKAAQWAI
+725 PETAKAAQWAI

-745 SGKFAPAKRVTRLKV
+745 SGKFAPAKRVTCLKV
-760 FRTWKAANH
+760 FRTWKAAKH

>member
-1 MPRRFSL
+1 MRQKKGMFLMPRRFSL

-97 KNSINSGEQ
+97 KNSINSGKQ

-239 ASTISITGCTLE
+239 AGTLSITGCTLE

-274 TSNDNTNNN
+274 TNSAGNL
-283 GYPAIW
+283 PAIW
-289 CYGDITINGGQLKS
+289 SDSDITINGGQLKS

-313 VGALS
+313 VGTLS
-318 ITDCNVENK
+318 ITNCNVENK
-327 GYYTALYSGGKMTL
+327 GGYTALYSGGKMTL
-341 TGGSITAEAENNAI
+341 T
-355 ISNSAMTITNA
+355 NA
-366 TVKATAQR
+366 TVKATAQT
-374 YDALRASDVMKIN
+374 Y
-387 GGSITADAG
+387 
-396 DNAIIS
+396 
-402 YSAMTITNATVKA
+402 
-415 TAQRHNALRASD
+415 NALRASD
-427 VMKIN
+427 VMKID

-439 TVLYDEETYAIH
+439 TFGEEEYAIH
-451 MQPLDDGSN
+451 MEPMADGSN

-472 YVKGF
+472 YVKGYN
-477 SGIAVG
+477 GISVG
-483 DEATIADAHIVI
+483 EGATIEDAHIVI
-495 DSEDWSIDM
+495 DSEDCSIDM
-504 PVKFAEG
+504 PVKFADG
-511 CDIALALGG
+511 YDIARALGG
-520 DSMESAEP
+520 DSMENAEP

-543 PGGTYRYLELFSGAK
+543 PGGTYRYLELLSGAK

-572 GKPYTGNEAEIP
+572 GKPYTGSEAEIP

-614 PRDLQINGNVITF
+614 PRDLQIDGNVITF
-627 TMPAEDVEIRAT
+627 TMPTEDVEIRAT

-648 DAEGSPLFGLALGAV
+648 DADGSPLFGLALGAV
-663 GGTLVGL
+663 SGTLVGL
-670 TFYAAHELGI
+670 TLYTVHELGI

-745 SGKFAPAKRVTRLKV
+745 SGKFTPAKRVTRLKV

>member
-1 MPRRFSL
+1 MRQKKGMFLMPRRFSL

-122 EEGSLNIT
+122 EGSLNIT

-251 SASTDGNAIYTPGD
+251 SASTGSNAIYTPGD
-265 LKIENSNVT
+265 LTIENSNVT
-274 TSNDNTNNN
+274 TNSAGNL
-283 GYPAIW
+283 PAIW
-289 CYGDITINGGQLKS
+289 SDSDITINGGQLKS
-303 TCIGSDALGA
+303 TCTGSDALGA
-313 VGALS
+313 TGTLS
-318 ITDCNVENK
+318 ITDCTVENK

-341 TGGSITAEAENNAI
+341 TGGSITAEAEDNAI
-355 ISNSAMTITNA
+355 LSRSAMTITNA
-366 TVKATAQR
+366 TVKATAQH
-374 YDALRASDVMKIN
+374 I
-387 GGSITADAG
+387 
-396 DNAIIS
+396 
-402 YSAMTITNATVKA
+402 
-415 TAQRHNALRASD
+415 NALRASD
-427 VMKIN
+427 VMKID

-439 TVLYDEETYAIH
+439 TFGDEEYAIH
-451 MQPLDDGSN
+451 MQPIDDEDN
-460 DGRMEIGGGVEL
+460 NGRMEIGGGAEL

-477 SGIAVG
+477 SGISVG
-483 DEATIADAHIVI
+483 EEATIADAHIVI
-495 DSEDWSIDM
+495 DSDDWSIDM

-511 CDIALALGG
+511 YDIARALGG
-520 DSMESAEP
+520 DSKESAEP

-535 LEPFTPGT
+535 LKPFTPGT
-543 PGGTYRYLELFSGAK
+543 PGGTYRYLDLLSGAK

-564 NGMISELN
+564 NGMISEMN

-590 LTLTVNEDAFT
+590 LTLTVNEDAFEE
-601 AGEVFSSWTLSPT
+601 GEVFNGWVVSPM
-614 PRDLQINGNVITF
+614 PKDLQVDGNVITF
-627 TMPAEDVEIRAT
+627 TMPAANVEISAT
-639 GDIPPEPGP
+639 STVPVEPAPGEDGNP
-648 DAEGSPLFGLALGAV
+648 MFGLALGAV
-663 GGTLVGL
+663 AGTLVGL
-670 TFYAAHELGI
+670 SFYAAHELGI
-680 TQTLRETLPAG
+680 TQTLREVLPAG

-703 LLWNAADKPEPE
+703 LLWNAAGKPEPE

-725 LETAKAAQWAI
+725 PETAKAAQWAI

-760 FRTWKAANH
+760 FRTWKAAKH

>member
-31 AADDEQVRV
+31 AADDKQVRV
-40 GDAWLGSATRVVS
+40 GDTWLGSATRSVT
-53 CGEGG
+53 CGDG

-68 LTLTNVTI
+68 LTLTNATI

-87 VEGLTIKLVG
+87 VEGLTIELVG
-97 KNSINSGEQ
+97 ENSINSGEQ
-106 TGILSMQGCG
+106 TGILSQEGCG

-122 EEGSLNIT
+122 EGSLNIT
-130 TADGQAIYAN
+130 VTGGNAIFVN

-150 VTAST
+150 VTVSSGASD
-155 EAFDTCAVSADLG
+155 ACAVTADYD

-175 LESAIASGNAIYT
+175 LESAIANGNAIFAR
-188 PGDLK
+188 GDLK

-206 NNKGY
+206 F
-211 PAIWSDGDI
+211 GD
-220 TINGGQLKS
+220 
-229 TCKGGTALGA
+229 A
-239 ASTISITGCTLE
+239 
-251 SASTDGNAIYTPGD
+251 
-265 LKIENSNVT
+265 
-274 TSNDNTNNN
+274 
-283 GYPAIW
+283 YPAIW

-341 TGGSITAEAENNAI
+341 TGGSITAEAENSAI
-355 ISNSAMTITNA
+355 MSRSAMTITNA
-366 TVKATAQR
+366 TVKATAQK
-374 YDALRASDVMKIN
+374 Y
-387 GGSITADAG
+387 
-396 DNAIIS
+396 
-402 YSAMTITNATVKA
+402 
-415 TAQRHNALRASD
+415 NALRASD
-427 VMKIN
+427 VMKID

-439 TVLYDEETYAIH
+439 TVRYDKETYAIH
-451 MQPLDDGSN
+451 MEPMGDGSN

-472 YVKGF
+472 YVKGYK
-477 SGIAVG
+477 GIFVG
-483 DEATIADAHIVI
+483 EEATIADAHIVI
-495 DSEDWSIDM
+495 DSDDWSIDM

-511 CDIALALGG
+511 YDIALALGG
-520 DSMESAEP
+520 DSMENAEP
-528 FDWYSMS
+528 FDWYRMS
-535 LEPFTPGT
+535 LEPFTQNQP
-543 PGGTYRYLELFSGAK
+543 GTYRYLELFSGAK

-564 NGMISELN
+564 NGMISEMN
-572 GKPYTGNEAEIP
+572 GKPYTGNEADIP

-614 PRDLQINGNVITF
+614 PRDLQIDGNVITF
-627 TMPAEDVEIRAT
+627 TMPAENVEIRAT
-639 GDIPPEPGP
+639 GDIPPEPTP

-725 LETAKAAQWAI
+725 PETAKAAQWAI

-760 FRTWKAANH
+760 FRTWKAAKH

>member
-8 KTRLLSLLLSAA
+8 KARLLSLLLSAA

-40 GDAWLGSATRVVS
+40 GDTWLGSAMRSVT
-53 CGEGG
+53 CGEG

-68 LTLTNVTI
+68 LTLTNATI

-87 VEGLTIKLVG
+87 VEGLTIELVG
-97 KNSINSGEQ
+97 ENSINSGEQ
-106 TGILSMQGCG
+106 TGILSQEGCG

-122 EEGSLNIT
+122 DGSLNIT
-130 TADGQAIYAN
+130 VTGGNAIFVN

-150 VTAST
+150 VKVSSGASD
-155 EAFDTCAVSADLG
+155 ACAVYADDD

-175 LESAIASGNAIYT
+175 LESAIANGNAIYT

-211 PAIWSDGDI
+211 PAIWCDRNI
-220 TINGGQLKS
+220 TISGGQLKS
-229 TCKGGTALGA
+229 TCAGGKALGA
-239 ASTISITGCTLE
+239 DGSLLVKDTTVKVSSDVLAVYANLGIEISGSTFE
-251 SASTDGNAIYTPGD
+251 SASTDSNAIWTPGD

-274 TSNDNTNNN
+274 TNSAGNF
-283 GYPAIW
+283 PAIW
-289 CYGDITINGGQLKS
+289 SDSDITINGGQLKS
-303 TCIGSDALGA
+303 TCTGSDALGA
-313 VGALS
+313 AGTLS
-318 ITDCNVENK
+318 ITNCNVENK
-327 GYYTALYSGGKMTL
+327 GASALYSQGEMTL
-341 TGGSITAEAENNAI
+341 TGGSITAEAEYNAI
-355 ISNSAMTITNA
+355 ISRSAMTITNA
-366 TVKATAQR
+366 TVKSTAQL
-374 YDALRASDVMKIN
+374 Y
-387 GGSITADAG
+387 
-396 DNAIIS
+396 
-402 YSAMTITNATVKA
+402 
-415 TAQRHNALRASD
+415 NALRASD
-427 VMKIN
+427 VMKID

-439 TVLYDEETYAIH
+439 TVLYDKETYAIH
-451 MQPLDDGSN
+451 MQPMDDGSN
-460 DGRMEIGGGVEL
+460 NGRMEIGGGVEL
-472 YVKGF
+472 YAKGF
-477 SGIAVG
+477 SGIFVG
-483 DEATIADAHIVI
+483 EEATIADAHIVI

-511 CDIALALGG
+511 YDIALALGG
-520 DSMESAEP
+520 DSMESAKP

-543 PGGTYRYLELFSGAK
+543 PGTYPYLELFSGAK

-564 NGMISELN
+564 NGMISEMN
-572 GKPYTGNEAEIP
+572 GKPYTGSEAEIP

-614 PRDLQINGNVITF
+614 PRDLQIDGNVITF

-639 GDIPPEPGP
+639 GDIPPEPTP

-715 KQPAFTDVSD
+715 NQPAFTDVSD
-725 LETAKAAQWAI
+725 PETAKAAQWAI

-760 FRTWKAANH
+760 FRTWKAAKH

>member
-1 MPRRFSL
+1 MPRRFSV

-40 GDAWLGSATRVVS
+40 GGTWLGSATRSVT
-53 CGEGG
+53 CGEG

-68 LTLTNVTI
+68 LTLTNATI

-87 VEGLTIKLVG
+87 VEGLTIELVG
-97 KNSINSGEQ
+97 ENSINSGEQ
-106 TGILSMQGCG
+106 TGILNQELCG

-122 EEGSLNIT
+122 DGSLNIT
-130 TADGQAIYAN
+130 VTEGNAIFVN
-140 TGSLLIKDTT
+140 KGSLLIKDTT
-150 VTAST
+150 VKVSSG
-155 EAFDTCAVSADLG
+155 AFDACAVFADYD

-175 LESAIASGNAIYT
+175 LESAIANGNAIYT
-188 PGDLK
+188 PGYMNGDLK
-193 IENSNVTTSNDNQ
+193 IENSNVTTSNDNE
-206 NNKGY
+206 NDDGY
-211 PAIWSDGDI
+211 PAIWSGSDI

-239 ASTISITGCTLE
+239 AGTLSITGCTLE

-265 LKIENSNVT
+265 LKIEHSNVT
-274 TSNDNTNNN
+274 TNSAGNL
-283 GYPAIW
+283 PAIW
-289 CYGDITINGGQLKS
+289 SDSDITINGGRLKS

-313 VGALS
+313 AGTLS
-318 ITDCNVENK
+318 ITGCSVENK
-327 GYYTALYSGGKMTL
+327 GASALYSQGEMTL
-341 TGGSITAEAENNAI
+341 TGGSITAEAEYNAI
-355 ISNSAMTITNA
+355 ISNSAMTIANA

-374 YDALRASDVMKIN
+374 Y
-387 GGSITADAG
+387 
-396 DNAIIS
+396 
-402 YSAMTITNATVKA
+402 
-415 TAQRHNALRASD
+415 NALRASD
-427 VMKIN
+427 VMKID

-439 TVLYDEETYAIH
+439 TVLYEDETYAIH
-451 MQPLDDGSN
+451 MQPMDDGSN
-460 DGRMEIGGGVEL
+460 NGRMEIGGGVEL
-472 YVKGF
+472 YVKGYN
-477 SGIAVG
+477 GISVG
-483 DEATIADAHIVI
+483 DEATIKDAHIVI
-495 DSEDWSIDM
+495 DSEAWSIDM

-511 CDIALALGG
+511 YDIARALGG

-535 LEPFTPGT
+535 LEPYTTGTPGT
-543 PGGTYRYLELFSGAK
+543 FPYLELFSGAK

-564 NGMISELN
+564 NGTISEMN

-590 LTLTVNEDAFT
+590 LTLTVDADAFT
-601 AGEVFSSWTLSPT
+601 GGEVFNGWTLSPT
-614 PRDLQINGNVITF
+614 PRDLQVEGDVITF
-627 TMPAEDVEIRAT
+627 TMPAENVEISAT
-639 GDIPPEPGP
+639 GDIPAEPLP
-648 DAEGSPLFGLALGAV
+648 DDADDNPLFGLVLGAV

-680 TQTLRETLPAG
+680 ALTLREVLPAG

-703 LLWNAADKPEPE
+703 LLWNAANQPEPK

-725 LETAKAAQWAI
+725 IETAKAAQWAI
-736 EAGLMETES
+736 EAGLMESDS
-745 SGKFAPAKRVTRLKV
+745 SGKFAPTERVTRLKV
-760 FRTWKAANH
+760 FKAWKGAGH

>member
-97 KNSINSGEQ
+97 ENSINSGDQ

-122 EEGSLNIT
+122 EGSLNIT

-251 SASTDGNAIYTPGD
+251 SASTGSNAIYTPGD
-265 LKIENSNVT
+265 LTIENSNVT
-274 TSNDNTNNN
+274 TNSAGNL
-283 GYPAIW
+283 PAIW
-289 CYGDITINGGQLKS
+289 SDSDITINGGQLKS
-303 TCIGSDALGA
+303 TCTGSDALGA
-313 VGALS
+313 TGTLS
-318 ITDCNVENK
+318 ITDCTVENK

-341 TGGSITAEAENNAI
+341 TGGSITAEAEDNAI
-355 ISNSAMTITNA
+355 LSRSAMTITNA
-366 TVKATAQR
+366 TVKATAQK
-374 YDALRASDVMKIN
+374 Y
-387 GGSITADAG
+387 
-396 DNAIIS
+396 
-402 YSAMTITNATVKA
+402 
-415 TAQRHNALRASD
+415 NALRASD
-427 VMKIN
+427 VMKID

-439 TVLYDEETYAIH
+439 TFGENIYAIH
-451 MQPLDDGSN
+451 MQPMDDGSN
-460 DGRMEIGGGVEL
+460 NGRMEIGGGVEL

-477 SGIAVG
+477 SGIFVG
-483 DEATIADAHIVI
+483 EEATIADAHIVI
-495 DSEDWSIDM
+495 DSDDWSIDM
-504 PVKFAEG
+504 PVKFADG
-511 CDIALALGG
+511 YDIARALGG
-520 DSMESAEP
+520 DSKGSAEP

-543 PGGTYRYLELFSGAK
+543 PGTYRYLELLSGAK

-601 AGEVFSSWTLSPT
+601 AGEVFSSWTLFPT
-614 PRDLQINGNVITF
+614 PRDLQIDGNVITF

-639 GDIPPEPGP
+639 GDIPPEPTP

-670 TFYAAHELGI
+670 TFYAAHEIGI

>member
-8 KTRLLSLLLSAA
+8 KARLLSLLLSAA

-31 AADDEQVRV
+31 AADDKQVRV
-40 GDAWLGSATRVVS
+40 GDTWLGSATRSVP
-53 CGEGG
+53 CGEG

-68 LTLTNVTI
+68 LTLTKATI

-87 VEGLTIKLVG
+87 VEGLTIELVG
-97 KNSINSGEQ
+97 ENSINSGEQ
-106 TGILSMQGCG
+106 TGILSQEGCG

-122 EEGSLNIT
+122 EGSLNIT
-130 TADGQAIYAN
+130 VTGGNAIFVN

-150 VTAST
+150 VTVSSGASD
-155 EAFDTCAVSADLG
+155 ACAVTADYD

-175 LESAIASGNAIYT
+175 LESAIANGNAIFAR
-188 PGDLK
+188 GDLK
-193 IENSNVTTSNDNQ
+193 IENSNVTTSNDNK
-206 NNKGY
+206 NDDGY
-211 PAIWSDGDI
+211 PAIWCKGDI

-274 TSNDNTNNN
+274 TNSAGNL
-283 GYPAIW
+283 PAIW
-289 CYGDITINGGQLKS
+289 SDSDITINGGQLKS
-303 TCIGSDALGA
+303 TCTGSDALGA
-313 VGALS
+313 AGTLS
-318 ITDCNVENK
+318 ITNCNVENK
-327 GYYTALYSGGKMTL
+327 GASALYSQGEMTL
-341 TGGSITAEAENNAI
+341 TGGSITAEAEYNAI
-355 ISNSAMTITNA
+355 ISRSAMTITNA
-366 TVKATAQR
+366 TVKATAQK
-374 YDALRASDVMKIN
+374 Y
-387 GGSITADAG
+387 
-396 DNAIIS
+396 
-402 YSAMTITNATVKA
+402 
-415 TAQRHNALRASD
+415 NALRASD
-427 VMKIN
+427 VMKID
-432 GGRVEAT
+432 GGWVKAT
-439 TVLYDEETYAIH
+439 TVLYDKETYAIH
-451 MQPLDDGSN
+451 MQPMDDGSN
-460 DGRMEIGGGVEL
+460 NGRMEIGGGVEL
-472 YVKGF
+472 YAKGF
-477 SGIAVG
+477 SGIFVG
-483 DEATIADAHIVI
+483 EEATIADAHIVI
-495 DSEDWSIDM
+495 DSDDWSIDM

-511 CDIALALGG
+511 YDIALALGG
-520 DSMESAEP
+520 DSMESAKP

-543 PGGTYRYLELFSGAK
+543 PGTYPYLELFSGAK

-564 NGMISELN
+564 NGTISEMN

-614 PRDLQINGNVITF
+614 PRDLQIDGNVITF

-639 GDIPPEPGP
+639 GDIPPEPTP

-670 TFYAAHELGI
+670 TFYAAHQLGI

-715 KQPAFTDVSD
+715 NQPAFTDVSD

-760 FRTWKAANH
+760 FRTWKAAKH

>member
-1 MPRRFSL
+1 MRQKKGMFLMPRRFSL

-68 LTLTNVTI
+68 LTLTNVTL

-122 EEGSLNIT
+122 EGSLNIT

-251 SASTDGNAIYTPGD
+251 SASTGSNAIYTPGD
-265 LKIENSNVT
+265 LTIENSNVT
-274 TSNDNTNNN
+274 TNSAGNL
-283 GYPAIW
+283 PAIW
-289 CYGDITINGGQLKS
+289 SDSDITINGGQLKS
-303 TCIGSDALGA
+303 TCTGSDALGA
-313 VGALS
+313 TGTLS
-318 ITDCNVENK
+318 ITDCTVENK

-341 TGGSITAEAENNAI
+341 TGGSITAEAEDNAI
-355 ISNSAMTITNA
+355 LSRSAMTITNA
-366 TVKATAQR
+366 TVKATAQK
-374 YDALRASDVMKIN
+374 Y
-387 GGSITADAG
+387 
-396 DNAIIS
+396 
-402 YSAMTITNATVKA
+402 
-415 TAQRHNALRASD
+415 NALRASD
-427 VMKIN
+427 VMKID

-439 TVLYDEETYAIH
+439 TFGENIYAIH
-451 MQPLDDGSN
+451 MQPMDDGSN
-460 DGRMEIGGGVEL
+460 NGRMEIGGGVEL

-477 SGIAVG
+477 SGIFVG
-483 DEATIADAHIVI
+483 EEATIADAHIVI
-495 DSEDWSIDM
+495 DSDDWSIDM
-504 PVKFAEG
+504 PVKFADG
-511 CDIALALGG
+511 YDIARALGG
-520 DSMESAEP
+520 DSKGSAEP

-543 PGGTYRYLELFSGAK
+543 PGTYRYLELLSGAK

-601 AGEVFSSWTLSPT
+601 AGEVFSSWTLFPT
-614 PRDLQINGNVITF
+614 PRDLQIDGNVITF

-639 GDIPPEPGP
+639 GDIPPEPTP

-670 TFYAAHELGI
+670 TFYAAHEIGI

>member
-1 MPRRFSL
+1 MRQKKGMFLMPRRFSL

-97 KNSINSGEQ
+97 KNSINSGKQ

-193 IENSNVTTSNDNQ
+193 IENSNVTTNSAGNL
-206 NNKGY
+206 
-211 PAIWSDGDI
+211 PAIWSDSDI

-239 ASTISITGCTLE
+239 AGTLSITGCTLE

-274 TSNDNTNNN
+274 TNSAGNL
-283 GYPAIW
+283 PAIW
-289 CYGDITINGGQLKS
+289 SDSDITINGGQLKS

-313 VGALS
+313 VGTLS
-318 ITDCNVENK
+318 ITNCNVENK
-327 GYYTALYSGGKMTL
+327 GGYTALYSGGKMTL
-341 TGGSITAEAENNAI
+341 T
-355 ISNSAMTITNA
+355 NA
-366 TVKATAQR
+366 TVKATAQT
-374 YDALRASDVMKIN
+374 Y
-387 GGSITADAG
+387 
-396 DNAIIS
+396 
-402 YSAMTITNATVKA
+402 
-415 TAQRHNALRASD
+415 NALRASD
-427 VMKIN
+427 VMKID

-439 TVLYDEETYAIH
+439 TFGEEEYAIH
-451 MQPLDDGSN
+451 MEPMADGSN

-472 YVKGF
+472 YVKGYN
-477 SGIAVG
+477 GISVG
-483 DEATIADAHIVI
+483 EGATIEDAHIVI
-495 DSEDWSIDM
+495 DSEDCSIDM
-504 PVKFAEG
+504 PVKFADG
-511 CDIALALGG
+511 YDIARALGG
-520 DSMESAEP
+520 DSMENAEP

-543 PGGTYRYLELFSGAK
+543 PGGTYRYLELLSGAK

-572 GKPYTGNEAEIP
+572 GKPYTGSEAEIP

-614 PRDLQINGNVITF
+614 PRDLQIDGNVITF
-627 TMPAEDVEIRAT
+627 TMPTEDVEIRAT

-648 DAEGSPLFGLALGAV
+648 DADGSPLFGLALGAV
-663 GGTLVGL
+663 SGTLVGL
-670 TFYAAHELGI
+670 TLYTVHELGI